1 MPGWVGPGEIIILL
15 IGAAVFGPKKL
26 PEMGRSIGK
35 GMREFKS
42 SISGSD
48 DDDDVTPSCPRR
60 LGRQEDRHHVT
71 MRRVVPRRLAPGE
84 EAPLVDHLGELRARL
99 VWCLVAVGAASSS
112 RSRSTTRSSAG

>member
-15 IGAAVFGPKKL
+15 IVALLVFGPKKL

-48 DDDDVTPSCPRR
+48 DDDDVTPELPEETAR
-60 LGRQEDRHHVT
+60 
-71 MRRVVPRRLAPGE
+71 APKTD
-84 EAPLVDHLGELRARL
+84 A
-99 VWCLVAVGAASSS
+99 
-112 RSRSTTRSSAG
+112 T